1 MSQATNKNKPPLP
14 LWIELLGWAF
24 LIAMCASVLSS
35 TGCRGVE
42 YTASAAAAHD
52 EGPQH
57 YTARVEIKNNTWSL
71 AN

>member
-1 MSQATNKNKPPLP
+1 MSQAANRNKPPLP
-14 LWIELLGWAF
+14 AWLEALGWAA
-24 LIAMCASVLSS
+24 LIALSAGVLSS

-42 YTASAAAAHD
+42 YTAGASVVHD

-57 YTARVEIKNNTWSL
+57 YTAKIELTSTNCPL

>member
-1 MSQATNKNKPPLP
+1 MNTQHQKPPLP
-14 LWIELLGWAF
+14 IWIEIIGWVA

-35 TGCRGVE
+35 SGCRGVE
-42 YTASAAAAHD
+42 YTAGASVVHD

-71 AN
+71 AR